1 MEMERQS
8 FMPLNS
14 RAVMLA
20 LADNQTVKRTLVQ
33 NGMSKGIVQR
43 FVAGETLEDALATAR
58 RLQEKGIGTALDL
71 LGENVATG
79 QEAGEATEAYIRAL
93 DAVAKAGLPRPYISI
108 KLTALGLDLSDALAA
123 QNLFRLL
130 TAARAH
136 PDAFV
141 RVDMEGSAYTQRTL
155 DIVRSAH
162 REFGG
167 VGTVLQSSLRRTDG
181 DLATLISE
189 GISVRL
195 VKGAYAEPPA
205 IAFPDKAD
213 VDAAYVRQMHEL
225 LRHGNRPAIATHD
238 EAILHD
244 AKRFVRENGVDN
256 DRYEFQMLLGIRRDL
271 QEALAQEG
279 YHARAYVPFG
289 ASWYPYFMRR
299 LAERPANVGFIL
311 RNLLK

>member
-1 MEMERQS
+1 MERQS

-58 RLQEKGIGTALDL
+58 RLQENKIGTALDL
-71 LGENVATG
+71 LGENVTTEG
-79 QEAGEATEAYIRAL
+79 EAGEATGAYIRAL
-93 DAVAKAGLPRPYISI
+93 EAVIEAGLPRPYISI

-130 TAARAH
+130 KAARAH

-155 DIVRSAH
+155 DIVRAAH

-167 VGTVLQSSLRRTDG
+167 IGTVLQSALRRTDA
-181 DLATLISE
+181 DLALLISE
-189 GISVRL
+189 GIPVRL
-195 VKGAYAEPPA
+195 VKGAYAELPA
-205 IAFPDKAD
+205 VAFPDKTD
-213 VDAAYVRQMHEL
+213 VDTAYVRQMREL
-225 LRHGNRPAIATHD
+225 LLHGSRPAIATHD
-238 EAILHD
+238 EAILHQ

-279 YHARAYVPFG
+279 YHVRAYVPFG

-299 LAERPANVGFIL
+299 LAERPANIAFIL

>member
-1 MEMERQS
+1 
-8 FMPLNS
+8 MPLNS

-20 LADNQTVKRTLVQ
+20 LAENETIKRTLVQ

-43 FVAGETLEDALATAR
+43 FVAGETLDDALAAAR

-71 LGENVATG
+71 LGENVATE

-93 DAVAKAGLPRPYISI
+93 QAVVEAGLPSPYISI
-108 KLTALGLDLSDALAA
+108 KLTALGLDLSDTLAA
-123 QNLFRLL
+123 QNLLRILKV
-130 TAARAH
+130 ARAH

-141 RVDMEGSAYTQRTL
+141 CVDMEGSAYTQRTL
-155 DIVRSAH
+155 DIVWAAH
-162 REFGG
+162 REFDR

-181 DLATLISE
+181 DLALLIAE

-205 IAFPDKAD
+205 LAFPDKTD
-213 VDAAYVRQMHEL
+213 VDTAYVRQMREL

-238 EAILHD
+238 EAILHE

-256 DRYEFQMLLGIRRDL
+256 DRYEFQMLLGVRRDL
-271 QEALAQEG
+271 QETLAQEG
-279 YHARAYVPFG
+279 YHVRAYVPFG
-289 ASWYPYFMRR
+289 TSWYSYFMRR
-299 LAERPANVGFIL
+299 LAERPANIAFIL